1 MIYAMN
7 PAFGLRLAI
16 LFIFSCTV
24 ISCHNATKN
33 KILAGSAD
41 TVSCSSNIP
50 ARFPSVSV
58 AVTNNIKAGI
68 VSHDEMVWIPGGEFD
83 MGSGDGEGRPDE
95 LPVHKVKLSGYW
107 MDDHEVT
114 NAQFRKFVDATG
126 YVTTAEKAPVWEDLQ
141 KQLPA
146 GTPKPADS
154 LLVAASLVFTPP
166 DHPVPLDN
174 VSVWWTW
181 KKGAS
186 WQHPEGPG
194 STVKG
199 KDNYPVV
206 QVSWD
211 DAQAYAKWAGKRLPT
226 EAEWEYAARGGLK
239 NKPYSW
245 GDEPVEKG
253 SPKANTWQGNF
264 PNYNNDWDGYKG
276 LAPVKSFAP
285 NNYKLYDLAGNVWEW
300 CNDWYAPDYYE
311 SLAGKTSINPGG
323 PAESYDPMEPTVPKR
338 VTRGG
343 SFMCNASYCKGY
355 RVSSRMKTSPDTGLE
370 NVGFRCVSSN

>member
-1 MIYAMN
+1 MGKKNDQMC
-7 PAFGLRLAI
+7 LRFAI
-16 LFIFSCTV
+16 LLATLFVVASCNNNGRDE
-24 ISCHNATKN
+24 IAASDND
-33 KILAGSAD
+33 S
-41 TVSCSSNIP
+41 VSCSSNIP
-50 ARFPSVSV
+50 ARFP
-58 AVTNNIKAGI
+58 VTAGRSDSGITKGI
-68 VSHDEMVWIPGGEFD
+68 VSHDEMTWIPGGDFN
-83 MGSGDGEGRPDE
+83 MGSSDAEGRPDE
-95 LPVHKVKLSGYW
+95 YPVHKVKLSGYW
-107 MDDHEVT
+107 IDVHEVT
-114 NAQFRKFVDATG
+114 NAQFKKFVEATG
-126 YVTTAEKAPVWEDLQ
+126 YVTTAEKDPDWEELK

-166 DHPVPLDN
+166 DHAVPLDN
-174 VSVWWTW
+174 VSMWWSW
-181 KKGAS
+181 KKGAN
-186 WQHPEGPG
+186 WKHPEGPG
-194 STVKG
+194 SSIAG

-211 DAQAYAKWAGKRLPT
+211 DATAYAKWAGKRLPT

-239 NKPYSW
+239 NESYSW

-253 SPKANTWQGNF
+253 KPKANTWQGNF

-285 NNYKLYDLAGNVWEW
+285 NNYKLYDMAGNVWEW
-300 CNDWYAPDYYE
+300 CNDWYGAGYYQT
-311 SLAGKTSINPGG
+311 LVAQTSVNPAG
-323 PAESYDPMEPTVPKR
+323 PAQSSDPMEPMVPKK

-355 RVSSRMKTSPDTGLE
+355 RVSSRMKSSPDTGLE